1 MLTKYNQLP
10 PGLLGE
16 LRKVIGRTPFTL
28 EEAQSAYWS
37 VPDEPLSES
46 ELESI
51 RNAVLYRDARADCSI
66 NGAKSGGGR
75 PRKSK
80 IRGPSRRSFR
90 CEQLD
95 ERIFPAAVAAFDLVE
110 THTVHDTIRI
120 PAAEIHEIQLCSER
134 LALHDV
140 NVIDAKCSP
149 SFMGVKVLDVS
160 SVDAVFGV
168 VSLAC

>member
-16 LRKVIGRTPFTL
+16 LRKVIGRTPFTF

-37 VPDEPLSES
+37 VPDERLSES

-51 RNAVLYRDARADCSI
+51 RNAVLNRDAQADCCI

-80 IRGPSRRSFR
+80 IHAPRRRGFR

-110 THTVHDTIRI
+110 THTVHDTVGI
-120 PAAEIHEIQLCSER
+120 PTAEIHEIQFCSEHS
-134 LALHDV
+134 ALHDV
-140 NVIDAKCSP
+140 NAIDAKSSP
-149 SFMGVKVLDVS
+149 TFMGVKVLDVS
-160 SVDAVFGV
+160 SVEAVFGV